1 VSLPEV
7 DVVLRREFEAQ
18 FGRTSDADAA
28 ATAGAA

>member
-1 VSLPEV
+1 
-7 DVVLRREFEAQ
+7 VVLRREFEAQ